1 MYNYFY
7 KRMRRSYR
15 VFKWRILDNTNDS
28 NDLYKR
34 IALFNKLKNIDV
46 FKRKLIEKSK
56 KYTSEKSAEK
66 NNWCNIKIKWE

>member
-1 MYNYFY
+1 M
-7 KRMRRSYR
+7 
-15 VFKWRILDNTNDS
+15 DNTNDS